1 MPRKASSIAPDWWD
15 YTTLDHD
22 LIQAAARLTP
32 EAMLKLSR
40 PGFKIVFH
48 DTLEEFYLAEA
59 LEYVNAWKQSTGD
72 NPTGICGPI
81 GPTDQLPLLARVV
94 NEPNHNVATAHSW
107 VMNDGFCDGRELL
120 RRHGISFEKV
130 DV

>member
-59 LEYVNAWKQSTGD
+59 LEYVFPTSAATSTPD
-72 NPTGICGPI
+72 E
-81 GPTDQLPLLARVV
+81 DEQR
-94 NEPNHNVATAHSW
+94 
-107 VMNDGFCDGRELL
+107 
-120 RRHGISFEKV
+120 KV
-130 DV
+130 DVTIKGTSE